1 MRFIAS
7 AALCLIVATATL
19 MSVDS
24 IREFGFDS
32 LGGRAFPRALAIGLI
47 ALAIVQLVKAARS
60 FRQAGPETSGRFS
73 AMFGKM
79 ELPSRANIVVAVV
92 TVIYGLILLT
102 GEVDFI
108 WMSAA
113 YVLFAGFLA
122 RPSRMPSSCWSA
134 CMLAASVAV
143 WSVLPCCACPAR
155 HRRS

>member
-47 ALAIVQLVKAARS
+47 ALAIVQLVKAVQS

-122 RPSRMPSSCWSA
+122 RPSRQSFA
-134 CMLAASVAV
+134 VAAMTAGVVGLLLLGADV
-143 WSVLPCCACPAR
+143 GLGFKMIGQG
-155 HRRS
+155 